1 MRHRERLGSPGGWRT
16 AKPGSVA
23 QWLAVLA
30 IAAVTLG
37 SGAAEGA
44 GTTLITARVVAVEG
58 PVVVLGAGR
67 LDGLAEASQVTLLRD
82 GEPIVHP
89 LTGAVLGTPQ
99 EPVGTVHVYEVSD
112 RRARGGMV
120 KVYSDPQVDD
130 LAEFELV
137 AAQPPPEQEPRAVA
151 EVMRKVEELEGL
163 AAKYQRNSED
173 MASYPAFARRVWDEV
188 ASMKS
193 YLVSLD
199 ERLVEMEEQQSEDH
213 FRLSSVL
220 SGEYQREDLKEFTI
234 RYTPDTKIRLQAAGK
249 TLLISVVRDSLR
261 VEEPGAMAAAEDL
274 ADYMEDLPLEA
285 GDEETPADGEQPWYK
300 SEWHLAGGAG
310 LLFALLI
317 MVTLIIRRRYND
329 VMEGLDD
336 FDDEFLDDEEEE
348 EEEEEED

>member
-1 MRHRERLGSPGGWRT
+1 MRHSERLDLPRSRRIAW
-16 AKPGSVA
+16 PGSA
-23 QWLAVLA
+23 AGWLAILA
-30 IAAVTLG
+30 IAAAFG
-37 SGAAEGA
+37 GGRAEAAGPA
-44 GTTLITARVVAVEG
+44 LSTARVVAVEG

-67 LDGLAEASQVTLLRD
+67 LDGLTEASQVTLLRD

-89 LTGAVLGTPQ
+89 LTGEVLGTPQ

-120 KVYSDPQVDD
+120 KVYSDPQIDD
-130 LAEFELV
+130 LAEFERV
-137 AAQPPPEQEPRAVA
+137 AVREPASEPPQAVA
-151 EVMRKVEELEGL
+151 EVMRKVEELEGSV
-163 AAKYQRNSED
+163 AQYRRNSED
-173 MASYPAFARRVWDEV
+173 LRSYPAFARRVWDEV

-199 ERLVEMEEQQSEDH
+199 ERLVELEEQQSEDH

-234 RYTPDTKIRLQAAGK
+234 RYTPDTRIRLQAAGK

-261 VEEPGAMAAAEDL
+261 LEDPAVAAQELSEYMDDLSMEPEEPE
-274 ADYMEDLPLEA
+274 PS
-285 GDEETPADGEQPWYK
+285 DGEEPWYK

-336 FDDEFLDDEEEE
+336 FDDEFLDEE

>member
-1 MRHRERLGSPGGWRT
+1 MRHRERLGPPVHRRMVW
-16 AKPGSVA
+16 PGSVA
-23 QWLAVLA
+23 QWLTALMVA
-30 IAAVTLG
+30 IAAG
-37 SGAAEGA
+37 GGIAEAAGPA
-44 GTTLITARVVAVEG
+44 LNTARVVAVEG

-89 LTGAVLGTPQ
+89 LTGEVLGTPQ

-120 KVYSDPQVDD
+120 KIYSEPQVND
-130 LAEFELV
+130 LAEFARAV
-137 AAQPPPEQEPRAVA
+137 VRAPQPEPPQAVA
-151 EVMRKVEELEGL
+151 EVMRKVERLEGSV
-163 AAKYQRNSED
+163 AKYERSSED
-173 MASYPAFARRVWDEV
+173 LRSYPAFSRRVWDEL

-199 ERLVEMEEQQSEDH
+199 ERLVELEEQQSDDH
-213 FRLSSVL
+213 YRLSSVL

-234 RYTPDTKIRLQAAGK
+234 RYTPDTRIRLQAAGK

-261 VEEPGAMAAAEDL
+261 VEEPRQGAAVDDL
-274 ADYMEDLPLEA
+274 GEYMDDLSMEPADPEPAA
-285 GDEETPADGEQPWYK
+285 GDEPWYK
-300 SEWHLAGGAG
+300 SKWHLAGGAG
-310 LLFALLI
+310 LAFGLLI

-336 FDDEFLDDEEEE
+336 FDDEFLDEEE

>member
-1 MRHRERLGSPGGWRT
+1 MNHSERLGPPRSRRIAW
-16 AKPGSVA
+16 AGSVA
-23 QWLAVLA
+23 RLLAALA
-30 IAAVTLG
+30 IAAV
-37 SGAAEGA
+37 AAEAA
-44 GTTLITARVVAVEG
+44 GPVLSTARVVAVEG

-67 LDGLAEASQVTLLRD
+67 LNGLTEASQVTLLRD

-89 LTGAVLGTPQ
+89 LTGEVLGTPQ
-99 EPVGTVHVYEVSD
+99 EPVGTVHVYEVFD
-112 RRARGGMV
+112 RQARGGMI

-130 LAEFELV
+130 LVEFERV
-137 AAQPPPEQEPRAVA
+137 AVQPAAPEPPPRAVA
-151 EVMRKVEELEGL
+151 EVMRKVEELEGSV
-163 AAKYQRNSED
+163 AEYQRSSKD
-173 MASYPAFARRVWDEV
+173 LRSYPAFARRVWDEL

-199 ERLVEMEEQQSEDH
+199 ERLVELEQQQSEDH

-220 SGEYQREDLKEFTI
+220 SGEYAREDLKEFTI
-234 RYTPDTKIRLQAAGK
+234 RYTPDTQIRLRAAGK
-249 TLLISVVRDSLR
+249 TLLISVVRDSLHLEEAGTGA
-261 VEEPGAMAAAEDL
+261 VVDDFDEYLEDLPIEPGAEK
-274 ADYMEDLPLEA
+274 P
-285 GDEETPADGEQPWYK
+285 PDGEEPWYK